1 MERIYSIFFIKEVK
15 KLFNKEFYPTPKWMV
30 DRMIDEID
38 TQKIKDILEPSAG
51 KGDIIDGIIEKYE
64 KKRYYSE
71 KVNIDAIEI
80 DNNLRMLLKGK
91 NYRVIFDDF
100 LSFNTY
106 KKYDLIIMNPPFSC
120 GDKHLLKAIEM
131 QKEGGAIICL
141 LNAETIRNP
150 YSNTRKDLVRKLE
163 ELEAKIEFLE
173 NAFVYAEN
181 ETNVEIALIKILIKE
196 QEKESFIL
204 EQLKKEE
211 IIEENERIECKELIE
226 DDFFKQIVD
235 RYNLEIAAGIKLINE
250 HIAMKPFI
258 LKSIDNS
265 DKDVEMLKL
274 VLNEY
279 DSNSNEITINEF
291 VKAIRRKYWQAL
303 FRNEKFVGKL
313 TRNLQSNYYDRVGEL
328 KNYDFSLYNIYTI
341 RCEMQNK
348 MIKGVEDTIIALFE
362 ELSNKHHWYD
372 EMSKNI
378 HYYNGWK
385 TNKAWIINKKVIIPL
400 NGYCSWDRRPRY
412 DYQVV
417 EKLSDM
423 EKVFNYLDGNLTR
436 NISLENSLE
445 QACAIG
451 QTSKIP
457 LKYFK
462 VTFYKKGTCHIEFT
476 NLDLLKKF
484 NIYGSEK
491 KRWLPPTYGKVKY
504 DDMTEEEKLVIDE
517 FEGKDSYEE
526 TMKNTNYFLVKSD
539 ELLQLSA

>member
-181 ETNVEIALIKILIKE
+181 ETNVEIALIKIFIKE